1 MQRVINFLFY
11 KMEGVSYYGD
21 NQKFFLM
28 EYVNCFIF
36 SVDEGYYIV
45 FIINNYYYVEISKVF
60 VGYSI
65 ILIV

>member
-1 MQRVINFLFY
+1 
-11 KMEGVSYYGD
+11 
-21 NQKFFLM
+21 M